1 MISQS
6 PILLIRSLS
15 SNGEELR
22 NNSYFCVNFHDCMI
36 DQATIDRILEAANIV
51 DVVSEFVTLRKRGV
65 NYVGLCPFHAD
76 KSPSFYVSP
85 AKNICKC
92 FACGAGGSPVH
103 FIMNHEQLS
112 YFDALRFLAKKYNI
126 EIKERELTEQEKQ
139 AHNDRE
145 SMLILNSWASTYF
158 QQLLHEHPEG
168 RSVGLRY
175 FAERG
180 LREEIIRKFQL
191 GYSLDQRDAL
201 FRSATAAGYKQ
212 PYLEKTGLVIPY
224 ENGRVND
231 RFRGRVI
238 FPVHTLSGKVV
249 AFGGRVLRKGE
260 KTAKYVNSPESEIY
274 HKSNELYG
282 LFFAKQAIVKQ
293 DKCFLVEGYMDVIG
307 MHQVGVENVV
317 ASSGTALTQGQIRLI
332 HRFTENITVLYDGDA
347 AGIKAALR
355 GIDMLIEEG
364 MNVKVV
370 LLPDGEDPD
379 SFARRGAT
387 AFDTYIRENET
398 DFIRFKMRLL
408 LQESADDP
416 IKRSAVIN
424 DIMRT
429 IAIIPNNIARA
440 VYLRECSETMGID
453 EQILLK
459 EVNRLRLQ
467 QERRGNASIT
477 HTTPATSTME
487 APLPPPPAEPIPP
500 AQQTADTS
508 SPNELPP
515 FEQIPLEEEVTP
527 QPPQPSQT
535 TPVFQA
541 PSPYE
546 AFEKSIVRYVVRYGE
561 RIIFNYQDEQTQEQ
575 IQMRLAE
582 YVRFDLDRDGIQIT
596 HPLYRQ
602 IIEEAAAH
610 CMEEGFTAYRYFLA
624 HPDPQISLLAANL
637 ASEKYQ
643 LSKYHSKY
651 QTIEPESERLD
662 FVVPQELYALKEAHI
677 QEEIKQVQQQIK
689 ESRNEEETMTLLR
702 QLNELN
708 NLRRLLCKQLGER
721 IILRM

>member
-1 MISQS
+1 M
-6 PILLIRSLS
+6 
-15 SNGEELR
+15 
-22 NNSYFCVNFHDCMI
+22 
-36 DQATIDRILEAANIV
+36 
-51 DVVSEFVTLRKRGV
+51 
-65 NYVGLCPFHAD
+65 
-76 KSPSFYVSP
+76 
-85 AKNICKC
+85 
-92 FACGAGGSPVH
+92 
-103 FIMNHEQLS
+103 
-112 YFDALRFLAKKYNI
+112 
-126 EIKERELTEQEKQ
+126 
-139 AHNDRE
+139 
-145 SMLILNSWASTYF
+145 
-158 QQLLHEHPEG
+158 
-168 RSVGLRY
+168 
-175 FAERG
+175 
-180 LREEIIRKFQL
+180 
-191 GYSLDQRDAL
+191 
-201 FRSATAAGYKQ
+201 
-212 PYLEKTGLVIPY
+212 VIPY

-282 LFFAKQAIVKQ
+282 LFFARQAIVKQ

-467 QERRGNASIT
+467 QERRGNASLT

-487 APLPPPPAEPIPP
+487 APLPPPLAEPIPP
-500 AQQTADTS
+500 AQQAADTS
-508 SPNELPP
+508 SPNEPPP

-527 QPPQPSQT
+527 QPPHPSQT

-689 ESRNEEETMTLLR
+689 ESKNEEETMTLLR

>member
-145 SMLILNSWASTYF
+145 SMLILNSWASNYF

-201 FRSATAAGYKQ
+201 FRTATAAGYKQ

-282 LFFAKQAIVKQ
+282 LFFARQAIVKQ

-467 QERRGNASIT
+467 QERRGNASLT

-508 SPNELPP
+508 SPNEPPP

-527 QPPQPSQT
+527 QSPQPSQT

-689 ESRNEEETMTLLR
+689 ESKNEEETMTLLR

>member
-180 LREEIIRKFQL
+180 LREETIRKFQL

-201 FRSATAAGYKQ
+201 FRTATAAGYKQ

-508 SPNELPP
+508 SPNEPPP

-527 QPPQPSQT
+527 QSPQPTQT

>member
-1 MISQS
+1 
-6 PILLIRSLS
+6 
-15 SNGEELR
+15 
-22 NNSYFCVNFHDCMI
+22 MI
-36 DQATIDRILEAANIV
+36 DQPTIDRILEAANIV

-126 EIKERELTEQEKQ
+126 EIKERDLTEQERQ

-145 SMLILNSWASTYF
+145 SMLVLNSWASNYF
-158 QQLLHEHPEG
+158 QQLLHTHAEG

-180 LREEIIRKFQL
+180 LREETIRKFQL
-191 GYSLDQRDAL
+191 GYSLEQRDAL
-201 FRSATAAGYKQ
+201 FQAAKAAGYKQ
-212 PYLEKTGLVIPY
+212 TYLEKTGLVIPY

-282 LFFAKQAIVKQ
+282 IYFAKQAIVKQ
-293 DKCFLVEGYMDVIG
+293 DRCFLVEGYMDVIG

-387 AFDTYIRENET
+387 AFEQYIQENET

-408 LQESADDP
+408 LHEAANDP
-416 IKRSAVIN
+416 IKRSAMIN
-424 DIMRT
+424 DILRT

-440 VYLRECSETMGID
+440 VYLRECSETMEID
-453 EQILLK
+453 EQVLLK

-467 QERRGNASIT
+467 REQRGGNGYAQPIST
-477 HTTPATSTME
+477 ATSTQE
-487 APLPPPPAEPIPP
+487 PPPPPTLPLVAEE
-500 AQQTADTS
+500 AASGSSATRQD
-508 SPNELPP
+508 SPNEPPP

-527 QPPQPSQT
+527 QTPQPVVRAT
-535 TPVFQA
+535 A
-541 PSPYE
+541 PLRTSPYE
-546 AFEKSIVRYVVRYGE
+546 RYEKSITRYVVQYGE
-561 RIIFNYQDEQTQEQ
+561 RIIFDYPDEQTGEHV
-575 IQMRLAE
+575 QMRLAE
-582 YVRFDLDRDGIQIT
+582 YVRFDLDRDGIRIE
-596 HPLYRQ
+596 HPQYQQ
-602 IIEEAAAH
+602 IIEEAAVH
-610 CMEEGFTAYRYFLA
+610 CTEEGFMAYRYFLA
-624 HPDPQISLLAANL
+624 HPDQAISLLAADL

-643 LSKYHSKY
+643 LSKYHTKY

-677 QEEIKQVQQQIK
+677 QEEIKQLQQRIK
-689 ESRNEEETMTLLR
+689 EAQSDEETLALMR
-702 QLNELN
+702 QLTELN
-708 NLRRLLCKQLGER
+708 NLRRMLCKQLGER